1 MKDYDTICLS
11 VYCPL
16 FPEEYIPIHT
26 VMANKGETPTIE
38 ILSVSAL
45 SAMTV

>member
-16 FPEEYIPIHT
+16 FPEEYIPIHK

-38 ILSVSAL
+38 ILGVSAL